1 MCVNF
6 LPQHRFLLLIQLFL
20 RIAGL
25 GNLATLNQLRQEVR
39 LILINCQTVLSKSEH
54 WLWSPIILPTHNMW
68 PVHLCQN
75 IPTFLTLIIN
85 SFYLFNAQCLFNPV
99 RSVLFL
105 GLLPRTLTPT
115 EKRVSVI
122 IADPALF
129 LGLE

>member
-1 MCVNF
+1 
-6 LPQHRFLLLIQLFL
+6 
-20 RIAGL
+20 
-25 GNLATLNQLRQEVR
+25 
-39 LILINCQTVLSKSEH
+39 
-54 WLWSPIILPTHNMW
+54 MW

-122 IADPALF
+122 IADPALL
-129 LGLE
+129 LGLEQFPLPREGNVCFVLKLTGKDEAVSAERVASGSFAEACVVLRLAEGLAFG